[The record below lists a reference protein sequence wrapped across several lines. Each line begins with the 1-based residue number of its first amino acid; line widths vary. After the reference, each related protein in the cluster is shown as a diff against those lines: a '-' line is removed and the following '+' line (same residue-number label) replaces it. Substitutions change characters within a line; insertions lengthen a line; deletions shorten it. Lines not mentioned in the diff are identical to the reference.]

1 MEKADGLHAW
11 NTNFYQLIYFTQA
24 TAQLLLLDTTYLFV
38 NMAKATYEAK
48 Q

>member
-1 MEKADGLHAW
+1 MDCMHGIQ
-11 NTNFYQLIYFTQA
+11 TFTSLIYFTQA